1 MIDLVSVIIGML
13 LIILFL
19 IFGLTFLPRYQLSI
33 SISKI
38 DSSIANDIVNEVPR
52 CPDCGS
58 FDLTLIDNYDGL
70 PWLKPY
76 TTEIDYY
83 QCNRCAR
90 RFNDEDWQNAKH
102 YNN

>member
-1 MIDLVSVIIGML
+1 MIDLTSVVIGML
-13 LIILFL
+13 LIVLFL
-19 IFGLTFLPRYQLSI
+19 LFVILILPKHRSTVPKI
-33 SISKI
+33 SS
-38 DSSIANDIVNEVPR
+38 DIANNIVNEAPR

-58 FDLTLIDNYDGL
+58 FDLTLIDNCDGL
-70 PWLKPY
+70 PWLKSH